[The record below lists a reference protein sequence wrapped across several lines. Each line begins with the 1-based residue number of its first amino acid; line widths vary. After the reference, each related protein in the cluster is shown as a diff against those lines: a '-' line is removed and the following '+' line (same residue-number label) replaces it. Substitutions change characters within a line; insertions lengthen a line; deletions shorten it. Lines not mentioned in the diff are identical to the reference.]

1 MLKGVFLT
9 MLDLPFHLVA
19 NERPLINVD
28 ATLFINIGLWIFLFV
43 ALRGLLWEPMIKLI
57 TAREAGMQG
66 SRDKAGSLQTDA
78 KATKAAYDLAMK
90 QARES
95 AQQGR
100 DKLRADGKKKE
111 AEILATARDTTQASL
126 DAQRASLR
134 TQSETLRSDIRA
146 SVPQLASEIASKVL
160 GREVRS

>member
-1 MLKGVFLT
+1 

-43 ALRGLLWEPMIKLI
+43 ALRGLLWAPMIKLI
-57 TAREAGMQG
+57 SAREAGMQG

-78 KATKAAYDLAMK
+78 KGIKAEYDQALK
-90 QARES
+90 GAREQAS
-95 AQQGR
+95 LAK

-111 AEILATARDTTQASL
+111 AEILAAARETTQATL
-126 DAQRASLR
+126 DTQRANLR
-134 TQSETLRSDIRA
+134 SQSETLRSEIRA
-146 SVPQLASEIASKVL
+146 SVPQIASEIASKVL